1 MTDKINIANIDGNN
15 FVDLGDLVAESINGG
30 HVRVSNF
37 VQSKYFFHGRVP
49 IDYRL
54 STEDK
59 ARKLYDQG
67 QSFNLPQG
75 QSSMHIDFDEDL
87 ATPGWQNKRVYIN
100 NLPEFDIHVP
110 REMIFKRVGNSSKIE
125 ADFQETY

>member
-1 MTDKINIANIDGNN
+1 MIDKINIANIDGNN
-15 FVDLGDLVAESINGG
+15 FVDLGDRVAESINGG

-37 VQSKYFFHGRVP
+37 VKSKYFFHGQAR

-67 QSFNLPQG
+67 QTFNLPQG
-75 QSSMHIDFDEDL
+75 QSSMHVDFDHDL
-87 ATPGWQNKRVYIN
+87 ATPGWQNKRLYISL
-100 NLPEFDIHVP
+100 LPDFDIHVP
-110 REMIFKRVGNSSKIE
+110 REMIFRRVGNSSKIE
-125 ADFQETY
+125 AVFQETF